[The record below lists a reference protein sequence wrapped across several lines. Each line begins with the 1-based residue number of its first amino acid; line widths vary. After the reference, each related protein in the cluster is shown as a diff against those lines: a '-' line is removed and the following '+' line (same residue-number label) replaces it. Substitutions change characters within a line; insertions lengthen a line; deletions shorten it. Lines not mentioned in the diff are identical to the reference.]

1 MSYSG
6 FINEMRGLWR
16 SILRMVTDPYH
27 PERHYM
33 RGTGPKC
40 QARWPAHDRADMQL
54 IRVHTH
60 ARARAH

>member
-6 FINEMRGLWR
+6 FINEMRDLWR
-16 SILRMVTDPYH
+16 NILRMLTGSYH

-54 IRVHTH
+54 IRVHTRTRR
-60 ARARAH
+60 RAR